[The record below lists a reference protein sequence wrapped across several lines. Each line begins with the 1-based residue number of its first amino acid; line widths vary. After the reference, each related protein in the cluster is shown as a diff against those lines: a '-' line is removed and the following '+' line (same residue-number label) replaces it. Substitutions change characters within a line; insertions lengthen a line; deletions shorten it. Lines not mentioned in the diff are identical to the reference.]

1 MSIKG
6 TIKDVWAVHEKRK
19 ERIRLKQREWVQR
32 NRDKVNAYKAAT
44 KERKKSVMLLTN
56 TTNVVKSRYYTDWRK
71 APVYHCPELTYRGQH
86 KKTPPACDR

>member
-1 MSIKG
+1 MSTKG

-44 KERKKSVMLLTN
+44 KERKRAVMSL
-56 TTNVVKSRYYTDWRK
+56 NVNNVITSRYHADWKK
-71 APVYHCPELTYRGQH
+71 APVYHCPELTYRG
-86 KKTPPACDR
+86 KA

>member
-1 MSIKG
+1 MSTKG

-44 KERKKSVMLLTN
+44 KERKRSVVLMTN
-56 TTNVVKSRYYTDWRK
+56 TTNDVVKSRYRTDFRNT
-71 APVYHCPELTYRGQH
+71 VYHCPELTYRGKH
-86 KKTPPACDR
+86 DD

>member
-1 MSIKG
+1 MKG

-44 KERKKSVMLLTN
+44 KERKRSVTML
-56 TTNVVKSRYYTDWRK
+56 TTSGDRVKSRYHADWK
-71 APVYHCPELTYRGQH
+71 NTVYHCPELTYRG
-86 KKTPPACDR
+86 KND

>member
-1 MSIKG
+1 MSKG

-44 KERKKSVMLLTN
+44 KERKRSVTML
-56 TTNVVKSRYYTDWRK
+56 TTSGDRVKSRYHADWK
-71 APVYHCPELTYRGQH
+71 NTVYHCPELTYRG
-86 KKTPPACDR
+86 KND

>member
-1 MSIKG
+1 MTKG

-44 KERKKSVMLLTN
+44 KERKRSVVLMTN
-56 TTNVVKSRYYTDWRK
+56 TTNDVVKSRYRTDFRNT
-71 APVYHCPELTYRGQH
+71 VYHCPELTYRG
-86 KKTPPACDR
+86 KND

>member
-1 MSIKG
+1 MSTKG

-44 KERKKSVMLLTN
+44 KERKRSVVLH
-56 TTNVVKSRYYTDWRK
+56 TTTSNNVVKSRYRTDFRNT
-71 APVYHCPELTYRGQH
+71 VYHCPELTYRG
-86 KKTPPACDR
+86 KND

>member
-1 MSIKG
+1 MKG

-44 KERKKSVMLLTN
+44 KERKKSVTML
-56 TTNVVKSRYYTDWRK
+56 TTSGDRVKSRYHADWK
-71 APVYHCPELTYRGQH
+71 NTVYHCPELTYRG
-86 KKTPPACDR
+86 KND

>member
-1 MSIKG
+1 MSKG

-44 KERKKSVMLLTN
+44 KERKKSVTML
-56 TTNVVKSRYYTDWRK
+56 TTSGDRVKSRYHADWK
-71 APVYHCPELTYRGQH
+71 NTVYHCPELTYRG
-86 KKTPPACDR
+86 KVND

>member
-1 MSIKG
+1 MTKG

-44 KERKKSVMLLTN
+44 KERKKSVTML
-56 TTNVVKSRYYTDWRK
+56 TTSGDRVKSRYHADWK
-71 APVYHCPELTYRGQH
+71 NTVYHCPELTYRG
-86 KKTPPACDR
+86 KND

>member
-1 MSIKG
+1 MTKG

-44 KERKKSVMLLTN
+44 KERQRSVVLH
-56 TTNVVKSRYYTDWRK
+56 TTSNNVVRSRYRTDFRNT
-71 APVYHCPELTYRGQH
+71 VYHCPELTYRG
-86 KKTPPACDR
+86 KSDD

>member
-1 MSIKG
+1 MTKG

-44 KERKKSVMLLTN
+44 KERKRSVTML
-56 TTNVVKSRYYTDWRK
+56 TTSGDRVKSRYHADWK
-71 APVYHCPELTYRGQH
+71 NTVYHCPELTYRG
-86 KKTPPACDR
+86 KVND

>member
-1 MSIKG
+1 MSTKG

-44 KERKKSVMLLTN
+44 KERKRSVVLMTN
-56 TTNVVKSRYYTDWRK
+56 TTNNVVKSRYRTDFRNT
-71 APVYHCPELTYRGQH
+71 VYHCPELTYRG
-86 KKTPPACDR
+86 KKD

>member
-1 MSIKG
+1 VKG

-44 KERKKSVMLLTN
+44 KERKRSVTML
-56 TTNVVKSRYYTDWRK
+56 TTSGDRVKSRYHADWK
-71 APVYHCPELTYRGQH
+71 NTVYHCPELTYRGKH
-86 KKTPPACDR
+86 D

>member
-1 MSIKG
+1 MTKG

-44 KERKKSVMLLTN
+44 KERK
-56 TTNVVKSRYYTDWRK
+56 R
-71 APVYHCPELTYRGQH
+71 AVYHCPELTYRG
-86 KKTPPACDR
+86 KVND

>member
-1 MSIKG
+1 MSTKG

-44 KERKKSVMLLTN
+44 KERKRSVVLMTN
-56 TTNVVKSRYYTDWRK
+56 TTNDVVKSRYRTDFRNT
-71 APVYHCPELTYRGQH
+71 VYHCPELTYRG
-86 KKTPPACDR
+86 KND

>member
-1 MSIKG
+1 MKG

-44 KERKKSVMLLTN
+44 KERKRSVVLMATTN
-56 TTNVVKSRYYTDWRK
+56 NVVKSRYRTDFRST
-71 APVYHCPELTYRGQH
+71 VYHCPELTYRG
-86 KKTPPACDR
+86 KT

>member
-1 MSIKG
+1 VSKG

-44 KERKKSVMLLTN
+44 KERKKSVTML
-56 TTNVVKSRYYTDWRK
+56 TTSGDRVKSRYHADWK
-71 APVYHCPELTYRGQH
+71 NTVYHCPELTYRG
-86 KKTPPACDR
+86 KVND

>member
-1 MSIKG
+1 MSTKG

-44 KERKKSVMLLTN
+44 KERKRSVVLMTN
-56 TTNVVKSRYYTDWRK
+56 TTNNVVKSRYRTDFRNT
-71 APVYHCPELTYRGQH
+71 VYHCPELTYRG
-86 KKTPPACDR
+86 KND

>member
-1 MSIKG
+1 MSTKR

-44 KERKKSVMLLTN
+44 KERKRAVMSMN
-56 TTNVVKSRYYTDWRK
+56 VNNVVRSRYRTDFRNT
-71 APVYHCPELTYRGQH
+71 VYHCPELTYRG
-86 KKTPPACDR
+86 KVT

>member
-1 MSIKG
+1 MSTKG

-44 KERKKSVMLLTN
+44 KERKRSVVLMTN
-56 TTNVVKSRYYTDWRK
+56 TTNNVVKSRYRTDFRNT
-71 APVYHCPELTYRGQH
+71 VYHCPELTYRGKQ
-86 KKTPPACDR
+86 DD

>member
-1 MSIKG
+1 MTKG

-44 KERKKSVMLLTN
+44 KERKKSVTML
-56 TTNVVKSRYYTDWRK
+56 TTSGDRVKSRYHADWK
-71 APVYHCPELTYRGQH
+71 NTVYHCPELTYRG
-86 KKTPPACDR
+86 KNDA

>member
-1 MSIKG
+1 MSTKG

-44 KERKKSVMLLTN
+44 KERKKSVTML
-56 TTNVVKSRYYTDWRK
+56 TTSGDRVKSRYHADWK
-71 APVYHCPELTYRGQH
+71 NTVYHCPELTYRG
-86 KKTPPACDR
+86 KND

>member
-1 MSIKG
+1 MKG

-44 KERKKSVMLLTN
+44 KERKRSVTML
-56 TTNVVKSRYYTDWRK
+56 TTSGDRVKSRYRADWK
-71 APVYHCPELTYRGQH
+71 NTVYHCPELTYRGKH
-86 KKTPPACDR
+86 D

>member
-1 MSIKG
+1 MKG

-44 KERKKSVMLLTN
+44 KERKRSVTML
-56 TTNVVKSRYYTDWRK
+56 TTSGDRVKSRYHADWK
-71 APVYHCPELTYRGQH
+71 NTVYHCPELTYRGKH
-86 KKTPPACDR
+86 D

>member
-1 MSIKG
+1 MSTKG

-44 KERKKSVMLLTN
+44 KERKRSVVLMTN
-56 TTNVVKSRYYTDWRK
+56 NTNDVVKSRYRTDFRNT
-71 APVYHCPELTYRGQH
+71 VYHCPELTYRG
-86 KKTPPACDR
+86 KND

>member
-1 MSIKG
+1 MSKG

-44 KERKKSVMLLTN
+44 KERKRSVVLH
-56 TTNVVKSRYYTDWRK
+56 TTTTTSNDTVVKSRYRTDFRNT
-71 APVYHCPELTYRGQH
+71 VYHCPELTYRG
-86 KKTPPACDR
+86 KVND

>member
-1 MSIKG
+1 MKG

-44 KERKKSVMLLTN
+44 KERKKSVTML
-56 TTNVVKSRYYTDWRK
+56 TTSGDRVKSRYHADWK
-71 APVYHCPELTYRGQH
+71 NTVYHCPELTYRG
-86 KKTPPACDR
+86 KVND

>member
-1 MSIKG
+1 MSKG

-44 KERKKSVMLLTN
+44 KERKKSVTML
-56 TTNVVKSRYYTDWRK
+56 TTSGDRVKSRYHADWK
-71 APVYHCPELTYRGQH
+71 NTVYHCPELTYRG
-86 KKTPPACDR
+86 KND

>member
-1 MSIKG
+1 VSTKG

-44 KERKKSVMLLTN
+44 KERKRSVVLMTN
-56 TTNVVKSRYYTDWRK
+56 TTNNVVKSRYRTDFRNT
-71 APVYHCPELTYRGQH
+71 VYHCPELTYRGKQ
-86 KKTPPACDR
+86 DD

>member
-1 MSIKG
+1 VSTKG

-44 KERKKSVMLLTN
+44 KERKRSVVLMTTTN
-56 TTNVVKSRYYTDWRK
+56 NVVKSRYRTDFRNT
-71 APVYHCPELTYRGQH
+71 VYHCPELTYRG
-86 KKTPPACDR
+86 KND